1 MLLPITVVIGFAV
14 AGHSLIQSLTYG
26 IVAGSITGLAA
37 GLLTPSDFV
46 AIENGNVTGILVEGL
61 SGMFAVVL
69 MIMVLMS
76 TFGLM
81 RHYGL
86 METIVARLKM
96 LFGSSPRTSELAMF
110 GVAWSLNFIL
120 LGSTGRISVIA
131 GPINDELGAMQRI
144 HPYRRAN
151 ITDAVVS
158 TFSYFVPWHLWPL
171 VTLSVIEP
179 LAETYD
185 FITTPAPSDFLLT
198 TFYPVVIWVV
208 MLIAVVT
215 GLGRSFE
222 GRNGERVVAWF
233 RNTIPPDARV
243 ESSFGETGA
252 D

>member
-1 MLLPITVVIGFAV
+1 
-14 AGHSLIQSLTYG
+14 
-26 IVAGSITGLAA
+26 
-37 GLLTPSDFV
+37 
-46 AIENGNVTGILVEGL
+46 
-61 SGMFAVVL
+61 
-69 MIMVLMS
+69 
-76 TFGLM
+76 
-81 RHYGL
+81 
-86 METIVARLKM
+86 METIVARLKT
-96 LFGSSPRTSELAMF
+96 LFGRSPRTSELAMF
-110 GVAWSLNFIL
+110 GVARSLNFIL
-120 LGSTGRISVIA
+120 LSSTGCISVIA

-198 TFYPVVIWVV
+198 TFYPAVIWVV

-215 GLGRSFE
+215 GWGRSFE
-222 GRNGERVVAWF
+222 GRSGERVVAWF

-243 ESSFGETGA
+243 ESSYGETSA